1 MSVWDKEGAAA
12 DRALSTQEPYEAYM
26 RRMHIETD
34 LADRDNLKW
43 DKRFMTMASLMAC
56 WSKDPSSQIGAIIV
70 NDERRI
76 LATGYNGFPKGIED
90 TEERLNN
97 RELKYP
103 LIVHAE
109 TNALMNAL
117 YSGVS
122 VKDASIYVYGLPVC
136 PECAKLIIQSGI
148 RRVVI
153 KPNTP
158 MTPQTWVDLWDNQT
172 APMFK
177 EAGVVITI
185 VGSPVSGE

>member
-1 MSVWDKEGAAA
+1 MEE
-12 DRALSTQEPYEAYM
+12 REPYEAYM
-26 RRMHIETD
+26 RRRNREED
-34 LADRDNLKW
+34 ARESKW
-43 DKRFMTMASLMAC
+43 DNRFMELAKTIST
-56 WSKDPSSQIGAIIV
+56 WSKDPSSKIGAVAV

-76 LATGYNGFPKGIED
+76 LATGYNGFPKGVED
-90 TEERLNN
+90 TEERLNK

-109 TNALMNAL
+109 SNALMNAL

-122 VKDASIYVYGLPVC
+122 VKDATIYVYGLPVC
-136 PECAKLIIQSGI
+136 PECAKLIIQSGV

-158 MTPQTWVDLWDNQT
+158 MTPQTWVDRWDEQS

-177 EAGVVITI
+177 EAGVMVSI
-185 VGSPVSGE
+185 VGDRSDGE